1 MFKHRFY
8 ILLFCVSCTN
18 ESSNFPDQGQDD
30 TDTTSMQDVSD
41 EGVQTNSELEE
52 LKAFQIEDMPDK
64 WIALTDISN
73 GEGEF
78 AIEKYCDAGTP
89 ELRFYQN
96 EKYWN
101 FSCSWGQDDDSWQIE
116 HFEGQV
122 TDNFGSE
129 LIKGYFVLKNQ
140 LAFPSDTINFSWQTG
155 NKMCQFTD
163 LSMSSEYFVS
173 EKNSSFYSIKEE
185 DCDDFFAVP

>member
-1 MFKHRFY
+1 MFKHWFY
-8 ILLFCVSCTN
+8 LLLFCVSCSN
-18 ESSNFPDQGQDD
+18 ESSNLSLEEQEDV
-30 TDTTSMQDVSD
+30 DTTSMQDVSD
-41 EGVQTNSELEE
+41 AGVQTNSELEE

-89 ELRFYQN
+89 ELMFYKN
-96 EKYWN
+96 DSDWE
-101 FSCSWGQDDDSWQIE
+101 FSCSWGQDGDSWKID

-129 LIKGYFVLKNQ
+129 LIKGYFILKNQ
-140 LAFPSDTINFSWQTG
+140 LVFPSDTITFSWQTE
-155 NKMCQFTD
+155 NKMCQFAD

-173 EKNSSFYSIKEE
+173 EKNSSFYSVKEE
-185 DCDDFFAVP
+185 DCDDFFEEP